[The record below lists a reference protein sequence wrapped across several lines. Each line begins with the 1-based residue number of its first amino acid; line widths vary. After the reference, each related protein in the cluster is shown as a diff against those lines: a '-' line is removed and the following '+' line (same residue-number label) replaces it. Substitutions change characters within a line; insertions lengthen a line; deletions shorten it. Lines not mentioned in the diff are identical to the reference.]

1 MKYSKCIKSL
11 WLILAISVVMCIVG
25 IVLMMS
31 VSSALSQRGETGT
44 TFSTASKPFAGGDG
58 TQDNPYLIAT
68 PEQFDNVRY
77 FIYHRN
83 EAGEFDTSSPNYFL
97 QIANLN
103 FSLYDFNGEAEGN
116 IDPVGDASS
125 AFAGVYDG
133 GGYVIENVQI
143 SSSADY
149 VGLFGQTTSSAKIY
163 NLGIKNSTI
172 ASTGTGAVGAVVGNN
187 QGLVKY
193 VFSDA
198 SVSGSGFVGGI
209 VGQNSGSVIS
219 SYNSGAL
226 SGSQTGGVIG
236 SNSGQVNGTYNSGS
250 GAQGGIIYLHNAG
263 SVSNSLY
270 LNSSSSA
277 IASGGSGVGLSTVLS
292 ASSQQLACQQTMTIN
307 GQSQYAVALI
317 NAAAESGEMPAY
329 FYSRDGLY
337 AYPQLWMNTQDDNL
351 SLTGDGSASSPY
363 VVASPQAMAA
373 IGREQQITDLTQI
386 SLSLSADYIQPAD
399 IYFEGIDTNLTGP
412 GTFTPIG
419 LDEATG
425 TITAFDGTYYGD
437 SASGKTV
444 SLTGLDIQSAHNNI
458 ALFATVGSGAVV
470 DGLEISN
477 SSISTST
484 TSPFNMAAFAVTNN
498 GTISNCVNKMNIEF
512 TMSSSHD
519 NGTNV
524 GGIVANNN
532 GRILLCSNLATIS
545 VYNPNN
551 STGASSFVSGIAA
564 SSSGDIERSYN
575 AGYIMGGQTG
585 GLVVVGGSGAT
596 VSHCF
601 NIGDVDCMF
610 APWSAGLVC
619 NGDGF
624 TMSYCYNLGHADY
637 GIGVYG
643 PSSQTHV
650 YYLNSVAS
658 ANYYNGNSTDN
669 LISVNQLA
677 GMVPLSGSSYF
688 MDIFNAGGTF
698 WEYDRLYTS
707 VDALPYQ
714 FAHLIDNKCEK
725 TYSYA
730 MQISVDGYHLVDSV
744 AKFNGIATSAYNNIY
759 YGGDGRYR
767 LTADINYNGG
777 AYSIKGDFTGILD
790 GNGRTVSN
798 AAEINSGSYTQ
809 LGMFN
814 RILGN
819 AQVKNLNISNIGVT
833 NTSGNSDVS
842 AGILAG
848 RIGLGV
854 IIENVHIRTGY
865 AGCLNNTGGFV
876 GSITNVD
883 SATGGYIRGCSAEN
897 IDVYWIRNGLEPNRP
912 TGGFVGWCNG
922 GQISSCYFAHDDTSP
937 AEGSVAVYGNWMVGG
952 FVGVTGGSSN
962 ISNCFAYGSVYSDR
976 RTSSGLDDDRDSVG
990 GFIGLNNSSSTTI
1003 SNCYAYVVI
1012 GGYAYDEYDLASTRR
1027 MYVKT
1032 RGFGHNKAGGTFSNN
1047 YCYNGSNDL
1056 ENAGATEL
1064 SADQLR
1070 SQGSFSGWDFT
1081 NTWQMSDSGT
1091 IPFGMPIPRATQQT
1105 VAQTGNITI
1114 ATDGNVTAQAYA
1126 NGALVATATSSS
1138 SGSLQF
1144 TNMQPGDYTIVL
1156 HRNGQTLSDASNYTS
1171 AESRGLEVLSVSL
1184 SAGTANVSASSS
1196 RYFASGLGTQ
1206 TNPYIIASFQ
1216 QFLNIEK
1223 FSGQGDDTY
1232 YSLHS
1237 NIDANGQVLTST
1249 ITNFMGNFD
1258 GNGYQIQNFT
1268 ISKTS
1273 GAAGLFE
1280 QLNNAVIENLGVSG
1294 FTITNYDQSGAFTG
1308 GLAASASS
1316 SQIISSYAENGIL
1329 NVNANAGSLV
1339 GQLTSS
1345 TVTYSYATNNVTSLI
1360 TEQENYTA
1368 NLGGFVGQASGA
1380 SVIDE
1385 CYSDGNVTGTK
1396 RLGGFI
1402 AYADDVSISNSYTT
1416 VHTLTN
1422 YSGAEQSQV
1431 GGFAGYVGASSEI
1444 ENCFMYGSVLNQIRE
1459 LLIGSFIG
1467 ENHSSA
1473 ITNCYY
1479 WEINNF
1485 PGIYLNDSSATVESL
1500 STVQFNSA
1508 SSFNNYDFVDVWG
1521 MPSSDSQVAGSPIL
1535 RNVAN
1540 AFKINEEILGEG
1552 TQFNPYVIFDAATLS
1567 ELMEYH
1573 NNYSG
1578 EGQVYFKLQKD
1589 IDLSESNWTPLGTS
1603 DNPFTGVL
1611 LGNGKTISGLT
1622 FSGTTTGAYGLFGYT
1637 DGAVIEDLTVSSVN
1651 ISLSSA
1657 QDAGAV
1663 VGYANNT
1670 TFTNVSVEQATIS
1683 SQGNA
1688 GVIVGQANGA
1698 DVSDVYVS
1706 GNHISSSSNGGGIV
1720 GYAVQ
1725 TNISASTATNTT
1737 VNATTNA
1744 GAFAGLA
1751 ENSVVGASISTAN
1764 TVSAA
1769 NAGGIVGSASS
1780 SQILSVT
1787 VNNLSVQ
1794 SASYAGGVA
1803 GQITQG
1809 SVISG
1814 ANVYI
1819 SSTLASTQAAGGIV
1833 GRGENSQIRLTNINS
1848 NWSVAGTISSA
1859 NVGGIIGHAVNMTSI
1874 VDNRLAYL
1882 TLSPT
1887 SAGTVGQIYG
1897 LLEGSSGA
1905 SSTLYREITVSNTV
1919 GAIFNNMTGTTITEP
1934 VYEGVTTG
1942 TVNWVL
1948 VN

>member
-172 ASTGTGAVGAVVGNN
+172 TSTGTGAVGAVVGNN

-198 SVSGSGFVGGI
+198 SVSGSGFVGGL

-263 SVSNSLY
+263 SVANSLY

-277 IASGGSGVGLSTVLS
+277 IASGGSGVDLSTVLS

-373 IGREQQITDLTQI
+373 IGREQQITELTQI
-386 SLSLSADYIQPAD
+386 SLSLSADYIQPVD

-419 LDEATG
+419 LDETTG

-458 ALFATVGSGAVV
+458 ALFATIGSGAVV

-477 SSISTST
+477 SSISTTT
-484 TSPFNMAAFAVTNN
+484 TSPFNMAAFAATNN
-498 GTISNCVNKMNIEF
+498 GTISNCVNKMNIDF

-519 NGTNV
+519 NGTLV
-524 GGIVANNN
+524 GGIAASNS
-532 GRILLCSNLATIS
+532 GRILLCANVASLS

-564 SSSGDIERSYN
+564 SSSGDIERCYN
-575 AGYIMGGQTG
+575 AGYIMGGQTA
-585 GLVVVGGSGAT
+585 GLAVVGGSGAT
-596 VSHCF
+596 ISHCF
-601 NIGDVDCMF
+601 NIGDIDCML

-624 TMSYCYNLGHADY
+624 SMSYCYNLGRANY
-637 GIGVYG
+637 GVGFYA
-643 PSSQTHV
+643 PTSQTHV

-658 ANYYNGNSTDN
+658 ANFYNGNSTDN

-698 WEYDRLYTS
+698 WEYDRLFTS

-730 MQISVDGYHLVDSV
+730 MQISVDGYHLVDNV
-744 AKFNGIATSAYNNIY
+744 DKFNAICNSYNNIV
-759 YGGDGRYR
+759 YGGDGYYR
-767 LTADINYNGG
+767 LTADINYNNG
-777 AYSIKGDFTGILD
+777 AYSIKGDYTGILD
-790 GNGRTVSN
+790 GNGHTVSN
-798 AAEINSGSYTQ
+798 AAEINSGSYTL

-819 AQVKNLNISNIGVT
+819 AQVRDLNISNIGVT
-833 NTSGNSDVS
+833 NSSENSDAS

-848 RIGLGV
+848 RIGLGA
-854 IIENVHIRTGY
+854 IIENVTIQGGWVQSR
-865 AGCLNNTGGFV
+865 NNTGGLA
-876 GSITNVD
+876 GSITSVD
-883 SATGGYIRGCSAEN
+883 SATGGYISGVAVVNTNINLSA
-897 IDVYWIRNGLEPNRP
+897 DTEPNCP

-922 GQISSCYFAHDDTSP
+922 GQIRSSYYAHSSLNTGDGNTSIW
-937 AEGSVAVYGNWMVGG
+937 GVWKVGG
-952 FVGVTGGSSN
+952 FVGVVDGSTN
-962 ISNCFAYGSVYSDR
+962 ISNCFAYGSVYSGR
-976 RTSSGLDDDRDSVG
+976 RTSSGLDSDRDSVG
-990 GFIGLNNSSSTTI
+990 GFVGINNSSVATI
-1003 SNCYAYVVI
+1003 SNCYANVVI
-1012 GGYAYDEYDLASTRR
+1012 SGYGDRHSLTQQTYYRS
-1027 MYVKT
+1027 
-1032 RGFGHNKAGGTFSNN
+1032 RGFGHDSGGGNFSNN
-1047 YCYNGSNDL
+1047 YCFNGSNG
-1056 ENAGATEL
+1056 NQGAGATEL

-1081 NTWQMSDSGT
+1081 NTWQMSSSGT
-1091 IPFGMPIPRATQQT
+1091 IPFGMPVPRATTQT
-1105 VAQTGNITI
+1105 TVQTGNITI
-1114 ATDGNVTAQAYA
+1114 STDGNVVAQAYSG
-1126 NGALVATATSSS
+1126 GALVATATSSS

-1144 TNMQPGDYTIVL
+1144 VNMQPGDYTIVL
-1156 HRNGQTLSDASNYTS
+1156 HRNGQTLSNASNYTS

-1216 QFLNIEK
+1216 QFLNLEK

-1232 YSLHS
+1232 YMLHS
-1237 NIDANGQVLTST
+1237 NIDADGQVLTST

-1459 LLIGSFIG
+1459 LLIGAFIG
-1467 ENHSSA
+1467 ENHSST

-1622 FSGTTTGAYGLFGYT
+1622 FSGTASSAYGLFGYT

-1663 VGYANNT
+1663 VGYASNT
-1670 TFTNVSVEQATIS
+1670 IFTNVSVEQANIS

-1688 GVIVGQANGA
+1688 GGIVGQANGA

-1706 GNHISSSSNGGGIV
+1706 GNQISSSSNGGGIV

-1833 GRGENSQIRLTNINS
+1833 GRGENSQIKLTNINS

-1874 VDNRLAYL
+1874 ADNRLAYL

-1905 SSTLYREITVSNTV
+1905 SSTLYREVTVSNTV

-1934 VYEGVTTG
+1934 VYEGTTTG